1 MVPVLV
7 AGDDECPVGVAFG
20 TELLDVVDG
29 EELLD
34 LVAEPGVRVGCGLL
48 LGVWVGVWLGSG
60 LRAGFGDV
68 GCGVGVGVGVGEVDD
83 GAGSPGSDVGAAW
96 AAGTAHASIAAA
108 ETATAVTRARTVD
121 HRPSPVSMP
130 SRSAKWPRT

>member
-1 MVPVLV
+1 VVPVLV

-68 GCGVGVGVGVGEVDD
+68 GCGVGVGVGEVDD

-108 ETATAVTRARTVD
+108 DTATAVTRARTVD